1 MPYGETNPKNI
12 FIGLIF
18 GVIILMLGI
27 GFFSFAMTQN
37 PTAGTGFDAEAF
49 NNSVNYMTDMQ
60 SKINETQSSLQYA
73 SSENVGILGSA
84 GALIQAAW
92 TSIKSMFSAI
102 GYTSKFLA
110 GITDILHIPAYITGL
125 LVSVI
130 IIIIVVW
137 IVLLVFRRT

>member
-18 GVIILMLGI
+18 SIIIFMLGI
-27 GFFSFAMTQN
+27 GLFAFANTQN
-37 PTAGTGFDAEAF
+37 PTVSVGFDSDAF

-60 SKINETQSSLQYA
+60 SKINQTQTDLEYA
-73 SSENVGILGSA
+73 SSQNVGILGA
-84 GALIQAAW
+84 IGALVQASW

-102 GYTSKFLA
+102 GYTSQFLS
-110 GITDILHIPAYITGL
+110 GIAAMLNIPSYVPGL

-130 IIIIVVW
+130 IITIVIWIISM
-137 IVLLVFRRT
+137 VFRKA